1 MSARCLH
8 AHPLVGVP
16 AGAASPRAAAPY
28 AVLGSVHAAARM
40 RRSDRRTKLLKL
52 K

>member
-16 AGAASPRAAAPY
+16 AGAASPRAAVPY
-28 AVLGSVHAAARM
+28 AVLGSIVCMPLRACAEVIEEL
-40 RRSDRRTKLLKL
+40 SC
-52 K
+52 